1 MEALKRK
8 ASGDGKKEGGA
19 KKSKKI
25 VRVEKGHWPPWAKEL
40 EQIHFRLNSYF
51 TFLSSRKHIITKYDT
66 LKQPVEKTIK
76 RELTHEDVAKLVV
89 LLPNDIVFKYV
100 DENQVTMEKKEFEY
114 SKGYTQHDIDMFKLK
129 DLENSEQVLILEFID
144 GDLTKSKTQ
153 SAYYTEMKV
162 PTYTPDSMK
171 KMIAK
176 RDSKFGVALNEFL
189 QKCSLEGDDPLEKL
203 STMAQSKLPQTK
215 EFIDPVEQMI
225 KDRRSGEVSDER
237 PTIPKLIENIKTT
250 RYRDQI
256 TGSYVLPERDAIYKE
271 LDFELSENLKSSLGI
286 NGFYSHQ
293 AEALNAIN
301 KGENVI
307 ISTSTSSGKSLIY
320 QIPVL
325 DTLEHVPQ
333 ATAMYIFPTKA
344 LAQDQK
350 RSFQTLMN
358 KMRLNALVD
367 TYDGDT
373 DASDRQHIKHN
384 ARVIFTNPD
393 MVHTSILPNHQSWR
407 HFLLHL
413 RYVVIDELHIY
424 KGLFGSHVALVM
436 RRLRRMCAFLGNF
449 DVQFIS
455 CSATLM
461 DPVGHMHN
469 IFGVDEKDIT
479 HIHEDGSPT
488 GQKHLV
494 VWNPPYINPNDL
506 SSGRE
511 NFIKE
516 SANILV
522 QLVLNNVRAI
532 AFCYVRRVCELLM
545 KEVRNK
551 FQELNK
557 PELVSQVMSYRGGYS
572 ASDRRQIEQEMFHG
586 NLSAI
591 ISTNALELGIDI
603 GGLDAVLMCGFPLSL
618 SNFHQQSGRAGRRN
632 KDSLTLVVGSDA
644 PVDQHYMKHPEL
656 LLEWNFQELILDFEN
671 ALVLEGHLQCAAFEL
686 PITDEDKYYFPN
698 LEKVLSKLESDENGY
713 HCATRY
719 LPWPSKNVSIR
730 GIEEDQYAVVDIT
743 NNRNI
748 VIEEIEA
755 SRTSFTLYEGG
766 IFIHQGYPYLVRE
779 FNADEHF
786 AKVERVDVDWTTSQR
801 DFTDV
806 DPKEIELVRS
816 VDGSDVPIY
825 FGKILTTIVVFGF
838 FKVDKNKRILDA
850 IEVHNPPILIHSKGF
865 WIDIPATALDLITY
879 KGLNAAGGIHAAQHA
894 IMGLLPLII
903 VSGVDEIHTE
913 CKAPEK
919 EFAQRETKRKRPARL
934 IFHDSKGGK
943 HGSGLSIKAFEHAHI
958 LLEDAL
964 KRVLECPCDWGC
976 PDCVAAAFCK
986 ENSLVLSKPAA
997 LIILYVI
1004 LGKEFNLDDIPDGP
1018 EPNMPEIKVET
1029 IVSAGA
1035 PVKFARDVQIID
1047 VRKAKEPLVKSEDK
1061 ELTIT
1066 GKERLTESNP
1076 KFESSIVK
1084 KEEEEEIGLDD
1095 LDDELLSKV

>member
-1 MEALKRK
+1 MSEQNVKRK
-8 ASGDGKKEGGA
+8 PEETVQKQSTLKKA
-19 KKSKKI
+19 KKD
-25 VRVEKGHWPPWAKEL
+25 EKSHWPPWLKEL

-51 TFLSSRKHIITKYDT
+51 TFLSSRKHIVTKFET

-76 RELTHEDVAKLVV
+76 RDLTYEDVAKLVV
-89 LLPNDIVFKYV
+89 LLPNDLVFRYV
-100 DENQVTMEKKEFEY
+100 DENQVTVEKKQFEW
-114 SKGYTQHDIDMFKLK
+114 SKGYIQHDIDMFKLK
-129 DLENSEQVLILEFID
+129 DMEQTQQILILEFVD
-144 GDLTKSKTQ
+144 GDLSKSKTK
-153 SAYYTEMKV
+153 SAYYTEMKL
-162 PTYTPDSMK
+162 PTYTPESMK
-171 KMIAK
+171 KLIAK
-176 RDSKFGVALNEFL
+176 RDGKFIKAANEFL
-189 QKCSLEGDDPLEKL
+189 KTCEEEGEDPESKL
-203 STMAQSKLPQTK
+203 IQLAQSKIPRTR
-215 EFIDPVEQMI
+215 EFIDPIEQMI
-225 KDRRSGEVSDER
+225 ANRREEASDER
-237 PTIPKLIENIKTT
+237 PTIPDLIENIKTT
-250 RYRDQI
+250 NYKQQI
-256 TGSYVLPERDAIYKE
+256 AGSFVLPERVALYED
-271 LDFELSENLKSSLGI
+271 LDFELSENLTTSLDI
-286 NGFYSHQ
+286 KGFYSHQ
-293 AEALNAIN
+293 AEALDAIHR
-301 KGENVI
+301 GENVI

-325 DTLEHVPQ
+325 NILENVPQ
-333 ATAMYIFPTKA
+333 STAMYIFPTKA

-358 KMRLNALVD
+358 KMGLHALVD

-373 DASDRQHIKHN
+373 ESDKRANIKHN

-393 MVHTSILPNHQSWR
+393 MLHTSILPNHQAWR

-413 RYVVIDELHIY
+413 RFVVIDELHIY

-436 RRLRRMCAFLGNF
+436 RRLRRMCSFLGN
-449 DVQFIS
+449 DNLQFIS
-455 CSATLM
+455 CSATLK
-461 DPVGHMHN
+461 DPIRHMN
-469 IFGVDEKDIT
+469 AIFGVEDQEIT
-479 HIHEDGSPT
+479 HIHKDGSPT

-511 NFIKE
+511 NFIHETAK
-516 SANILV
+516 ILV
-522 QLVLNNVRAI
+522 KLVLNNVRAI

-545 KEVRNK
+545 KEVRNI
-551 FQELNK
+551 FLELNK

-632 KDSLTLVVGSDA
+632 KDSLTLVVGSDS

-656 LLEWNFQELILDFEN
+656 LLDREFQDLILDFDN
-671 ALVLEGHLQCAAFEL
+671 ILVLEGHLQCAAFEL
-686 PITDEDKYYFPN
+686 PIADDDEKYFPN
-698 LEKVLSKLESDENGY
+698 MSKVLNKLERDSQGY
-713 HCATRY
+713 HCSARY

-743 NNRNI
+743 NNRNV

-779 FNADEHF
+779 FNSDEHY
-786 AKVERVDVDWTTSQR
+786 AKVERVDVDWVTSQR

-816 VDGSDVPIY
+816 MEGSDVPIY

-850 IEVHNPPILIHSKGF
+850 VEVHNPPILIHSKGF
-865 WIDIPATALDLITY
+865 WIDIPSKALDLITY
-879 KGLNAAGGIHAAQHA
+879 KGLSSAGGIHAAQHA
-894 IMGLLPLII
+894 IMGLLPLVI

-919 EFAQRETKRKRPARL
+919 EFAERQTARKRPARL

-943 HGSGLSIKAFEHAHI
+943 YGSGLSIKAFEHAHT

-964 KRVLECPCDWGC
+964 KRVLECPCEWGC

-997 LIILYVI
+997 LIILYVV
-1004 LGKEFNLDDIPDGP
+1004 LGKEFDLDTIADGP

-1029 IVSAGA
+1029 IVPAGL
-1035 PVKFARDVQIID
+1035 PVKFAADVQIID
-1047 VRKAKEPLVKSEDK
+1047 VREAEKPLVKTEDDGV
-1061 ELTIT
+1061 II
-1066 GKERLTESNP
+1066 
-1076 KFESSIVK
+1076 SSIKRNSNSQSSGEIKV
-1084 KEEEEEIGLDD
+1084 KEENDGDGTDHDIFTKL
-1095 LDDELLSKV
+1095 

>member
-1 MEALKRK
+1 MSEQNVKRK
-8 ASGDGKKEGGA
+8 PEETVQKQSTLKKA
-19 KKSKKI
+19 KKD
-25 VRVEKGHWPPWAKEL
+25 EKSHWPPWLKEL

-51 TFLSSRKHIITKYDT
+51 TFLSSRKHIVTKFET

-76 RELTHEDVAKLVV
+76 RDLTYEDVAKLVV
-89 LLPNDIVFKYV
+89 LLPNDL
-100 DENQVTMEKKEFEY
+100 
-114 SKGYTQHDIDMFKLK
+114 TQQI
-129 DLENSEQVLILEFID
+129 LILEFVD
-144 GDLTKSKTQ
+144 GDLSKSKTK
-153 SAYYTEMKV
+153 SAYYTEMKL
-162 PTYTPDSMK
+162 PTYTPESMK
-171 KMIAK
+171 KLIAK
-176 RDSKFGVALNEFL
+176 RDGKFIKAANDFLKTSEEEGEDAESKLIQL
-189 QKCSLEGDDPLEKL
+189 
-203 STMAQSKLPQTK
+203 AQSKIPRTR
-215 EFIDPVEQMI
+215 EFVDPIEQMI
-225 KDRRSGEVSDER
+225 ANRREEASDER
-237 PTIPKLIENIKTT
+237 PTIPDLIENIKTT
-250 RYRDQI
+250 NYKQQI
-256 TGSYVLPERDAIYKE
+256 AGSFVLPERVALYED
-271 LDFELSENLKSSLGI
+271 LDFELSENLTTSLDI
-286 NGFYSHQ
+286 KGFYSHQ
-293 AEALNAIN
+293 AEALNAIHR
-301 KGENVI
+301 GENVI

-325 DTLEHVPQ
+325 NILENVPQ
-333 ATAMYIFPTKA
+333 STAMYIFPTKA
-344 LAQDQK
+344 FGT
-350 RSFQTLMN
+350 RSKEIIPNIDEQNGVTC
-358 KMRLNALVD
+358 LVD

-373 DASDRQHIKHN
+373 ESDKRANIKHN

-393 MVHTSILPNHQSWR
+393 MLHTS
-407 HFLLHL
+407 
-413 RYVVIDELHIY
+413 
-424 KGLFGSHVALVM
+424 LFGSHVALVM
-436 RRLRRMCAFLGNF
+436 RRLRRMCSFLGN
-449 DVQFIS
+449 DNLQFIS
-455 CSATLM
+455 CSATLK
-461 DPVGHMHN
+461 DPIRHMN
-469 IFGVDEKDIT
+469 AIFGVEDQEIT
-479 HIHEDGSPT
+479 HIHKDGSPT

-511 NFIKE
+511 NFIHETAK
-516 SANILV
+516 ILV
-522 QLVLNNVRAI
+522 KLVLNNVRAI

-545 KEVRNK
+545 KEVRNI
-551 FQELNK
+551 FLELNK

-632 KDSLTLVVGSDA
+632 KDSLTLVVGSDS

-656 LLEWNFQELILDFEN
+656 LLDREFQDLILDFDN
-671 ALVLEGHLQCAAFEL
+671 ILVLEGHLQCAAFEL
-686 PITDEDKYYFPN
+686 PITDDDEKYFPN
-698 LEKVLSKLESDENGY
+698 MSKVLNKLERDSQGY
-713 HCATRY
+713 HCSARY

-743 NNRNI
+743 NNRNV

-779 FNADEHF
+779 FNSDEHY
-786 AKVERVDVDWTTSQR
+786 AKVERVDVDWVTSQR

-816 VDGSDVPIY
+816 MEGSDVPIY

-850 IEVHNPPILIHSKGF
+850 VEVHNPPILIHSKGF
-865 WIDIPATALDLITY
+865 WIDIPSKALDLITY
-879 KGLNAAGGIHAAQHA
+879 KGLSSAGGIHAAQHA
-894 IMGLLPLII
+894 IMGLLPLVI

-919 EFAQRETKRKRPARL
+919 EFAERQTARKRPARL

-943 HGSGLSIKAFEHAHI
+943 YGSGLSIKAFEHAHT

-964 KRVLECPCDWGC
+964 KRVLECPCEWGC

-997 LIILYVI
+997 LIILYVV
-1004 LGKEFNLDDIPDGP
+1004 LGKEFDLDTISDGP

-1029 IVSAGA
+1029 IVPAGL
-1035 PVKFARDVQIID
+1035 PVKFAADVQIID
-1047 VRKAKEPLVKSEDK
+1047 VREAEKPLVKTEDDGV
-1061 ELTIT
+1061 II
-1066 GKERLTESNP
+1066 
-1076 KFESSIVK
+1076 SSIKRNSDSQSSGEIKV
-1084 KEEEEEIGLDD
+1084 KEEENDGDGTDHD
-1095 LDDELLSKV
+1095 LFTKL